1 MRIVLIY
8 PKPDEE
14 KHPRFGFSYRMM
26 TAEAVLSRYHTATVK
41 DYSCEEYAPE
51 VFGGADLL
59 IVECDSFALKRS
71 QNLRHA
77 GEIIGAVR
85 GKVPVIAYGHHCCI
99 TGRDFHGAD
108 FTVKDNSINSLVRAV
123 NMFADGE
130 QPRVPEI
137 PDYDS
142 LPYINRE
149 KLRGIKFYGEGR
161 NRISTLIQT
170 AEGCGNTCVFCQRKG
185 WQKNYTA
192 HSDDYVLGELGLI
205 RSQGYSNVWVT
216 DENFTYRLP
225 RVKRLLRKIYA
236 VSFTEGMNLFISS
249 WANIDTEFLDLAAE
263 CNIRIISFGIESG
276 SQEILGFYRKNIDLQ
291 RVPELIHYADSLGI
305 FTAGNFILGA
315 PMETEGTIA
324 QTFAL
329 IRECGFDQIN
339 IKTLDC
345 MEGSELYEELDD
357 SLKAGKNHVFACA
370 ENGLNDF
377 ALEDIRRIKHDF
389 MRSYYAENQKRIAGK
404 IAEFGLPF
412 A

>member
-14 KHPRFGFSYRMM
+14 KHPRFGFSYPMM
-26 TAEAVLSRYHTATVK
+26 TAQAVLSRYHSVTVK
-41 DYSCEEYAPE
+41 DYSCEEYDPE
-51 VFGGADLL
+51 IFGEADLL

-71 QNLRHA
+71 QNLIHA
-77 GEIIGAVR
+77 REIIDAVS
-85 GKVPVIAYGHHCCI
+85 GKIPVIAYGHHCCI
-99 TGRDFHGAD
+99 TGQDFHGAD

-123 NMFADGE
+123 NMFAKAE
-130 QPRVPEI
+130 VPEI

-149 KLRGIKFYGEGR
+149 LLRGIKFYGEGR
-161 NRISTLIQT
+161 NRISTLLQT
-170 AEGCGNTCVFCQRKG
+170 AEGCENTCVFCQRKG
-185 WQKNYTA
+185 WQKKYIA

-205 RSQGYSNVWVT
+205 RSQGYKNVWVT

-225 RVKRLLRKIYA
+225 RAKTLLRKIYA
-236 VSFTEGMNLFISS
+236 SSLTEGMNLFISS

-276 SQEILGFYRKNIDLQ
+276 SQEIISFYRKNINLQ
-291 RVPELIHYADSLGI
+291 RVPELIRYADSLGI

-315 PMETEGTIA
+315 PMETEETIS

-345 MEGSELYEELDD
+345 MEGSELYESLDD

-370 ENGLNDF
+370 ENGLNDV
-377 ALEDIRRIKHDF
+377 ALEDIRRRKHDF
-389 MRSYYAENQKRIAGK
+389 MTNYYAENQKRIAEK
-404 IAEFGLPF
+404 IAKFGLPF
-412 A
+412 V